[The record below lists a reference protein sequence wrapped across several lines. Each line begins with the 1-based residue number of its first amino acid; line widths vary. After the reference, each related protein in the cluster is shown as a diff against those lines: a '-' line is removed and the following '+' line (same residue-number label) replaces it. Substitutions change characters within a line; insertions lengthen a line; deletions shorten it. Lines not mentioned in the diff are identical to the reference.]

1 MNPVI
6 GIVVGSDSDLPVVEE
21 TARILEEF
29 GVGYEVTIASAHRS
43 PEKVRQW
50 VTEAPGRGLKVVIAA
65 AGMAAH
71 LPGVLA
77 AHTSLPVIG
86 LPVASGAL
94 GGLDALYSM
103 TQMPPGIP
111 VATVGIGSPKNAGLL
126 ALRILAVSDA
136 DLRLRLQDYAG
147 KMAAG
152 VEEKD
157 RLLKEKGLWGYRKEG
172 AR

>member
-6 GIVVGSDSDLPVVEE
+6 GTMVGSDSDLPVVEE
-21 TARILEEF
+21 TAKVLEEF
-29 GVGYEVTIASAHRS
+29 GVPYEVTIASAHRS
-43 PEKVRQW
+43 PEKARQW
-50 VTEAPGRGLKVVIAA
+50 VTGAPVRGLKVVTAA

-86 LPVASGAL
+86 LPVASGPL

-111 VATVGIGSPKNAGLL
+111 VATVGIGSPRNAGLL
-126 ALRILAVSDA
+126 ALRILAVSDEC
-136 DLRLRLQDYAG
+136 LRQRLEECAG
-147 KMAAG
+147 KMATG
-152 VEEKD
+152 VQEKD
-157 RLLKEKGLWGYRKEG
+157 DILREKGLWGYRKEG
-172 AR
+172 TR

>member
-6 GIVVGSDSDLPVVEE
+6 GISGWQRFGSSS
-21 TARILEEF
+21 
-29 GVGYEVTIASAHRS
+29 G
-43 PEKVRQW
+43 
-50 VTEAPGRGLKVVIAA
+50 
-65 AGMAAH
+65 AH

-111 VATVGIGSPKNAGLL
+111 VATVGIGSPRNAGLL
-126 ALRILAVSDA
+126 ALRILAVSDE
-136 DLRLRLQDYAG
+136 RLRKALEEYAG

-152 VEEKD
+152 AQEKD
-157 RLLKEKGLWGYRKEG
+157 SILREKGLWGYRKEG
-172 AR
+172 TR